1 MGFLMSLAHFQL
13 VQIIVLGGFALGVF
27 YFTAYD
33 DGAGW
38 RQEIVDV
45 QEQVKKAEGEVVKV
59 RAEIEEVKLFNQEVA
74 NHKKVIKFFLNYIP
88 ASLTFTEISSLVNKQ
103 ALSSGVNIESKED
116 NQYTGQKKNTEYD
129 ILNLKLKVSGSFSQI
144 MFFLSKLTAQ
154 KRLLVV
160 NKIGLNISSESNQ
173 ILSDINLLAYR
184 YKENIEK
191 ADEEPKQEQ

>member
-1 MGFLMSLAHFQL
+1 MTDIKE
-13 VQIIVLGGFALGVF
+13 QIQ
-27 YFTAYD
+27 
-33 DGAGW
+33 
-38 RQEIVDV
+38 R
-45 QEQVKKAEGEVVKV
+45 
-59 RAEIEEVKLFNQEVA
+59 VKLFEQEVS

-116 NQYTGQKKNTEYD
+116 SQYDGQEENTEYD

-160 NKIGLNISSESNQ
+160 NKIDLSVLSENEQ
-173 ILSDINLLAYR
+173 IMSDINLLAYR
-184 YKENIEK
+184 YQESV
-191 ADEEPKQEQ
+191 EEPAVDQGQGQE